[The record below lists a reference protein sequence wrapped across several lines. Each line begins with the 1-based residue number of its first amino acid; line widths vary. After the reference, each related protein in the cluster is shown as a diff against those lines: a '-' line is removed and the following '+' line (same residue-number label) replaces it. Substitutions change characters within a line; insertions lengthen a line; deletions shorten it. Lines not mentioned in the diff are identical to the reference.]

1 MKLHEFIGGLNLT
14 HYIREPFNALS
25 HLVGAVLSFVAL
37 LAMVIKASAD
47 GGSTLHIASVI
58 IFGISLILLYAA
70 STIYHTAVTKDRMIA
85 FLRRIDHSMIYILI
99 AGSYA
104 PFCLIALDGTLG
116 YIVFSI
122 VAIAALSGVLF
133 KMVWFN
139 SPRWLSTALYILL
152 GWVIVLAIV
161 PLSSALG
168 FGGLLLLISG
178 GAMYTIGGVI
188 YAIKPKFLEFE
199 HLGFHEIFHL
209 FILAGSLAHFCSV
222 YFYVL

>member
-1 MKLHEFIGGLNLT
+1 LT

-47 GGSTLHIASVI
+47 GGSTLHIASV

-104 PFCLIALDGTLG
+104 PFCLIALEGT
-116 YIVFSI
+116 
-122 VAIAALSGVLF
+122 
-133 KMVWFN
+133 FN
-139 SPRWLSTALYILL
+139 LVHTMDSNKK
-152 GWVIVLAIV
+152 
-161 PLSSALG
+161 
-168 FGGLLLLISG
+168 LLLTG
-178 GAMYTIGGVI
+178 
-188 YAIKPKFLEFE
+188 
-199 HLGFHEIFHL
+199 
-209 FILAGSLAHFCSV
+209 
-222 YFYVL
+222 

>member
-1 MKLHEFIGGLNLT
+1 MEHF
-14 HYIREPFNALS
+14 IREPFNALS
-25 HLVGAVLSFVAL
+25 HLAGAALSFVAL
-37 LAMVIKASAD
+37 LAMVIKTSAA
-47 GGSTLHIASVI
+47 GSPAFHIAAVI
-58 IFGISLILLYAA
+58 IFGVSLMLLYTA
-70 STIYHTAVTKDRMIA
+70 STIYHSAVMNDSVIA
-85 FLRRIDHSMIYILI
+85 FLRKLDHSMIYILI

-104 PFCLIALDGTLG
+104 PFCLIALSGITG
-116 YIVFSI
+116 YIIFSI

-152 GWVIVLAIV
+152 GWVIVFAIV

-168 FGGLLLLISG
+168 FGGLFLLIFG

-188 YAIKPKFLEFE
+188 YAVKPSFLESK

-209 FILAGSLAHFCSV
+209 FILAGSLAHFCAV